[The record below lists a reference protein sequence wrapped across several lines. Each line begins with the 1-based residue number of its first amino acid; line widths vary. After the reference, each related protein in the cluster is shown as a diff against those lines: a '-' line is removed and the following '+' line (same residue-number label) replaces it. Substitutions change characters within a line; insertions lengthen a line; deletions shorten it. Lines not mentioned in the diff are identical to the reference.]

1 MSYHF
6 LHDFLYPNSIAFYG
20 ANNRGTGIASFQVM
34 NLILSKFRGNVY
46 PIHLKLDSVMGYK
59 AYKSIA
65 ELPEIPDLVIIY
77 LPPEIVPQI
86 FRECGKKGVKR
97 IIIVSGGFREMI
109 EDRNNTYTEEICE
122 IADEFGIRFIG
133 PNCLGFYNNWIYP
146 EDDTVALN
154 TSIWEKLRRGK
165 FSIASQS
172 GTLSSHIWFDPGNI
186 DLGLSRSLSIG
197 NEANIDIVDC
207 LNYFKDDDKT
217 EIIGLYIEEIK
228 RGKEFLEIAKEITPH
243 KPIIAI
249 HLGDTKAAER
259 AVKSHTGSLAG
270 NSKIYNAVF
279 KEAGIIKTELVEEFL
294 DVAMVLSKGIYPKGR
309 RVGIITN
316 SGGPGAMIA
325 NHAEKK
331 SLIIPEFSDSLQEKL
346 KSMTSHTS
354 SVRNPLDTTFDM
366 NLINYYINLPKVVMK
381 SGEIDLI
388 FMYGVFGFHD
398 VLGKYLIN
406 ERIAKNIDMGEEFK
420 NIKGNL
426 EDLLV
431 KPTLKL
437 SKRLSI
443 PIIYVNPENYSSP
456 WSKKIR
462 ESGGI
467 LFQFWDRPVRALAK
481 ICDYVEFR
489 KKFVE

>member
-6 LHDFLYPNSIAFYG
+6 LTDFLYPNSIAFFG

-34 NLILSKFRGNVY
+34 NLILSNFRGNVY
-46 PIHLKLDSVMGYK
+46 PIHLRLESVMGYK

-65 ELPEIPDLVIIY
+65 DLPEIPDLVIIY
-77 LPPEIVPQI
+77 LPPEIVPTI
-86 FRECGKKGVKR
+86 FRECGQKGVKR

-109 EDRNNTYTEEICE
+109 GDRNNTYTEEICE

-172 GTLSSHIWFDPGNI
+172 GTLSSHIWFDPENI

-207 LNYFKDDDKT
+207 LEYFKNDDKT

-228 RGKEFLEIAKEITPH
+228 RGKEFLEIAKDITPR

-259 AVKSHTGSLAG
+259 AVKSHTGSIAG

-279 KEAGIIKTELVEEFL
+279 KEVGIIKTELVEEFL
-294 DVAMVLSKGIYPKGR
+294 DIAMVLSKGIYPKGR

-325 NHAEKK
+325 NHAEKLG
-331 SLIIPEFSDSLQEKL
+331 LIIPEFSELLQEKL
-346 KSMTSHTS
+346 NSMTSHTS

-366 NLINYYINLPKVVMK
+366 NLINYYINLPKAVMK
-381 SGEIDLI
+381 SGEVDLI

-398 VLGKYLIN
+398 VLGKYLNN

-426 EDLLV
+426 EDMLV
-431 KPTLKL
+431 KPTVKL

-456 WSKKIR
+456 WSKRIR

>member
-1 MSYHF
+1 MWSKRCKEDY
-6 LHDFLYPNSIAFYG
+6 
-20 ANNRGTGIASFQVM
+20 NR
-34 NLILSKFRGNVY
+34 FR
-46 PIHLKLDSVMGYK
+46 
-59 AYKSIA
+59 
-65 ELPEIPDLVIIY
+65 
-77 LPPEIVPQI
+77 
-86 FRECGKKGVKR
+86 R
-97 IIIVSGGFREMI
+97 ISR
-109 EDRNNTYTEEICE
+109 

-172 GTLSSHIWFDPGNI
+172 GTLSSHIWFDPENI

-207 LNYFKDDDKT
+207 LEYFRNDDKT

-249 HLGDTKAAER
+249 HLGDTKVAER
-259 AVKSHTGSLAG
+259 AVKSHTGSIAG

-294 DVAMVLSKGIYPKGR
+294 DIAMVLSKGIYPKGR

-325 NHAEKK
+325 NHAEKLG
-331 SLIIPEFSDSLQEKL
+331 LIIPEFSELLQEKL
-346 KSMTSHTS
+346 NSMTSHTS

-366 NLINYYINLPKVVMK
+366 NLINYYINLPKAVMK
-381 SGEIDLI
+381 SGEVDLI

-398 VLGKYLIN
+398 VLGKYLNN

-426 EDLLV
+426 EDMLV
-431 KPTLKL
+431 KPTVKL

-456 WSKKIR
+456 WSKRIR

>member
-59 AYKSIA
+59 AYKTISD
-65 ELPEIPDLVIIY
+65 LPETPDLVIIY
-77 LPPEIVPQI
+77 LPPEIVPKI
-86 FRECGKKGVKR
+86 FKECGEKGVKR

-109 EDRNNTYTEEICE
+109 EDRNNTYTEEICK
-122 IADEFGIRFIG
+122 IADHYGIRFIG

-154 TSIWEKLRRGK
+154 TSIWEKLKRGK

-172 GTLSSHIWFDPGNI
+172 GTLSSHIWFDPENI

-207 LNYFKDDDKT
+207 LEYFKDDDKT

-228 RGKEFLEIAKEITPH
+228 RGKQFLKVAKQISPK

-249 HLGDTKAAER
+249 HLAGSEAAQR
-259 AVKSHTGSLAG
+259 AVKSHTGAIAG

-294 DVAMVLSKGIYPKGR
+294 DTAMVFSKGILPRGR

-331 SLIIPEFSDSLQEKL
+331 GLIVPEFSTSLQNAL
-346 KSMTSHTS
+346 RSMTSHTS
-354 SVRNPLDTTFDM
+354 SVKNPLDTTFDM

-398 VLGKYLIN
+398 VLGKYLN
-406 ERIAKNIDMGEEFK
+406 NDRIAKNVDLGEQFK
-420 NIKGNL
+420 NITGNL
-426 EDLLV
+426 EDILIR
-431 KPTLKL
+431 PTLKL

-462 ESGGI
+462 ECGGI
-467 LFQFWDRPVRALAK
+467 LFQFWDRPVRTLAK
-481 ICDYVEFR
+481 ICEYVEFR
-489 KKFVE
+489 SKIIE

>member
-20 ANNRGTGIASFQVM
+20 ANNKGTGIASFQVM

-46 PIHLKLDSVMGYK
+46 PIHLKLNSVMGYK

-86 FRECGKKGVKR
+86 FQECGKKGVKR

-122 IADEFGIRFIG
+122 LADKFGIRFIG

-172 GTLSSHIWFDPGNI
+172 GTLSSHIWFDPENI

-207 LNYFKDDDKT
+207 LEYFRDDEKT

-228 RGKEFLEIAKEITPH
+228 RGKEFLEIAKEITPC

-259 AVKSHTGSLAG
+259 AVKSHTGSIAG

-294 DVAMVLSKGIYPKGR
+294 DIAMVLSKGNYPKGR
-309 RVGIITN
+309 RIGIITN

-325 NHAEKK
+325 NHAEKMG
-331 SLIIPEFSDSLQEKL
+331 LFIPEFSEPLQEKL

-366 NLINYYINLPKVVMK
+366 NLINYYINLPKAIMK
-381 SGEIDLI
+381 SGEVDLI

-398 VLGKYLIN
+398 VLGKYLNN
-406 ERIAKNIDMGEEFK
+406 ERIASSIDMGEEFK
-420 NIKGNL
+420 NIKNL
-426 EDLLV
+426 L
-431 KPTLKL
+431 
-437 SKRLSI
+437 
-443 PIIYVNPENYSSP
+443 
-456 WSKKIR
+456 
-462 ESGGI
+462 ES
-467 LFQFWDRPVRALAK
+467 
-481 ICDYVEFR
+481 
-489 KKFVE
+489 